1 MRIVLINGQVADPDH
16 AGISVY
22 DRGFLYG
29 DSVFE
34 TIRTYGGV
42 PYALDDHM
50 RRLGRSAERVL
61 IALPAAIATISD
73 EVTRAIGLASNPES
87 YVRVMVT
94 RGTGPMGL
102 DPDLAESPNRV
113 VFVEPLVAPPREHY
127 RDGIGVILARTAR
140 TADATRAA
148 GAKVANYLTSL
159 LALRDAKR
167 AGAAEALFVDGKG
180 RVIEGASSNVF
191 IVRRGELV
199 TTPEESGILPGIT
212 RAHLIKAAARL
223 GIGMATGDITEADL
237 FAADEAFISSS
248 IREVLPVV
256 RVDSRPIGSGVTGRV
271 TRRIHEE
278 FRAAAGV
285 SGPLPWE

>member
-1 MRIVLINGQVADPDH
+1 MRIVLVNGQVADPDR
-16 AGISVY
+16 ASISVY

-50 RRLGRSAERVL
+50 KRLGRSAARVL
-61 IALPAAIATISD
+61 IALPVPLATIAE
-73 EVTRAIGLASNPES
+73 EVSRGIGLAANPES

-102 DPDLAESPNRV
+102 DPDLAESPSRI
-113 VFVEPLVAPPREHY
+113 VFVEPLTTPPREHY
-127 RDGIGVILARTAR
+127 RDGIGVILVRTAR
-140 TADATRAA
+140 AADATAAA

-159 LALRDAKR
+159 LALREAKR

-191 IVRRGELV
+191 IVSRGELV

-212 RAHLIKAAARL
+212 RAHLIEAAVRL
-223 GIGMATGDITEADL
+223 GIGVAARDITEADL
-237 FAADEAFISSS
+237 FAADEAFVSSS
-248 IREVLPVV
+248 IREALPVV
-256 RVDSRPIGSGVTGRV
+256 RADGRPIGCGVPGPV

-278 FRAAAGV
+278 FRAAARV
-285 SGPLPWE
+285 AGPPPWQ